1 MLIEVQSEVKAT
13 ARAVQ
18 LAGMFDLKLAD
29 ASRMSWDV
37 DLPLSEKPW
46 NVGLIVGP
54 SGSGKTQIA
63 SHLFAPA
70 PDFQW
75 SADRALG
82 DEFPSEMNC
91 WQVSEALSNVGLG
104 SVPSWLRPYHVLSNG
119 EQFRARMARLIT
131 TIKPEDAP
139 VYVDEFTSVVDR
151 DVARTASVAISKAI
165 RRRNLKAVFCSCH
178 FDITDW
184 LQPDWILQLPRC
196 EFQWRELQRRPSI
209 QLEIRRVGREAW
221 GLFSQHHYLSHSLN
235 KGSRCFVALW
245 DGRPVALS
253 AWMVMP
259 AVTPMFREHRTVTLP
274 DFQGIGLGNVISD
287 FAASV
292 VTAIGYRARS
302 TTAHPGMI
310 FSRSRSNKWIS
321 FDTFSVNPKHSNHA
335 MSLHQGERRTMSFE
349 YCGPAADVA
358 LARELW
364 RKDFQ
369 TLNFDSEVC

>member
-75 SADRALG
+75 SHDRALG

-196 EFQWRELQRRPSI
+196 EFQWRELRRRPSI

-221 GLFSQHHYLSHSLN
+221 GLFSQHHYLSHNLN
-235 KGSRCFVALW
+235 VASKCFVALW
-245 DGRPVALS
+245 DGRPVAFS
-253 AWMVMP
+253 A
-259 AVTPMFREHRTVTLP
+259 
-274 DFQGIGLGNVISD
+274 
-287 FAASV
+287 
-292 VTAIGYRARS
+292 
-302 TTAHPGMI
+302 
-310 FSRSRSNKWIS
+310 
-321 FDTFSVNPKHSNHA
+321 
-335 MSLHQGERRTMSFE
+335 
-349 YCGPAADVA
+349 
-358 LARELW
+358 
-364 RKDFQ
+364 
-369 TLNFDSEVC
+369 